1 VHKVKNPKQYGG
13 WSQWMRMWA
22 ISPLIGLIISII
34 YISDKNPVKNAQA
47 KSLCFGSI
55 LIFILWAFLYA
66 SSN

>member
-1 VHKVKNPKQYGG
+1 
-13 WSQWMRMWA
+13 MWA